1 MITAVYAD
9 GGVIG
14 VNPSPIGGTWAY
26 VHVDENGVVLARDS
40 AVVTPRSSVPLITNN
55 LTEMIALVR
64 ALAALPAGWSG
75 HVYSDSQITLGRLFL
90 GWKMNGIP
98 PVLVKQGAEALER
111 LDLPN
116 IQWTLLD
123 GHPTKAQLAIGRGKR
138 GNPVSIHNV
147 ECDKECGRLAREFSA
162 LRQELQHVGT

>member
-1 MITAVYAD
+1 MIAAVYAD

-26 VHVDENGVVLARDS
+26 VHVDAGGEVIARDS

-98 PVLVKQGAEALER
+98 PMLVKQGADALER

-116 IQWTLLD
+116 VQWTLLD
-123 GHPTKAQLAIGRGKR
+123 GHPTKAQLAIGKGKR

-147 ECDKECGRLAREFSA
+147 ACDKECGRLAREFSA
-162 LRQELQHVGT
+162 LRQELQTA

>member
-1 MITAVYAD
+1 MIAAVYAD

-14 VNPSPIGGTWAY
+14 INPSPHGGTWAY
-26 VHVDENGVVLARDS
+26 VHVNEEGHVIAKNSGLVM
-40 AVVTPRSSVPLITNN
+40 PRASLPLITNN
-55 LTEMIALVR
+55 LTEMIALVK
-64 ALAALPAGWSG
+64 ALEALPTGWSG

-98 PVLVKQGAEALER
+98 PVLVRQGAAALER
-111 LDLPN
+111 LDLPH

-123 GHPTKAQLAIGRGKR
+123 GHPTKAQLAMGKGKR

-147 ECDKECGRLAREFSA
+147 ACDTECGRLAREFTQVLA
-162 LRQELQHVGT
+162 